1 MKIINHP
8 SCTDS
13 LGAPSDMQDGSCSAL
28 PVRYEKTEHGMF
40 AVSYWLP
47 EAAELAAIMAG
58 GGVELWVRAPGRQH
72 PVVAV
77 GTFDSIGTF
86 EPAASLDAGIEM
98 IRGVVEK
105 VLAGAGPMEN
115 RNHTR
120 DMLVAALVEVLQ

>member
-8 SCTDS
+8 ACTTS

-28 PVRYEKTEHGMF
+28 PVRYETTEHGTF

-47 EAAELAAIMAG
+47 ERDDLATILAG

-77 GTFDSIGTF
+77 GTFESLRA
-86 EPAASLDAGIEM
+86 EPIRPDIEFV
-98 IRGVVEK
+98 RGVIDS
-105 VLAGAGPMEN
+105 VLAGARPMEN
-115 RNHTR
+115 RDRTR
-120 DMLVAALVEVLQ
+120 DQILGALLAALQ